1 MDINYVEKGTGKP
14 IILIHGWGGS
24 SKSLI
29 PLAGVLANNG
39 FRTVTIDLPGFGSSD
54 APIEPF
60 TMNDYV
66 KMLNDLIKRLEL
78 KKPILLGHSF
88 GGKVSMFY
96 AVKHSGNISK
106 MILINS
112 SGIKPI
118 KTTRTRISY
127 ALAKTGKFL
136 SLIPPFLFIRPAI
149 KYAFYRSIVRERD
162 YYQAKN
168 LKETFRNV
176 INEHIDDSLSKIKTA
191 SLLLWGKEDVQTPL
205 YQAEKLHKGLINSE
219 LDIIEGVGHSL
230 PLIQPQI
237 VAEHI
242 IKFVNS

>member
-1 MDINYVEKGTGKP
+1 MDINYVEKGTGRP

-39 FRTVTIDLPGFGSSD
+39 FRTITVDLPGFGSSD
-54 APIEPF
+54 APIEALR
-60 TMNDYV
+60 MNDYV

-88 GGKVSMFY
+88 GGKISLFF
-96 AVKHSGNISK
+96 AAKHQNTISK
-106 MILINS
+106 IVLINS
-112 SGIKPI
+112 SGIKPK
-118 KTTRTRISY
+118 KTVRTRLSY
-127 ALAKTGKFL
+127 ALAKTGKYL
-136 SLIPPFLFIRPAI
+136 SLIPPFVFIRPAI

-176 INEHIDDSLSKIKTA
+176 VNEHIDGKLNKIINPC
-191 SLLLWGKEDVQTPL
+191 LLLWGREDVQTPL
-205 YQAEKLHKGLINSE
+205 YQAEKLHKGLVNSE
-219 LDIIEGVGHSL
+219 LDIIDGVGHSL
-230 PLIQPQI
+230 PLIQPQL

>member
-54 APIEPF
+54 APIEALE
-60 TMNDYV
+60 MKDYV
-66 KMLNDLIKRLEL
+66 KMLNDLIKRLEI

-88 GGKVSMFY
+88 GGKISLFY
-96 AVKHSGNISK
+96 ATKYPSLISK
-106 MILINS
+106 IILINS
-112 SGIKPI
+112 SGIKPK
-118 KTTRTRISY
+118 KTARTRISY
-127 ALAKTGKFL
+127 ALAKTGKII
-136 SLIPPFLFIRPAI
+136 SLIPPFVFIRPAI

-168 LKETFRNV
+168 LKETFRN
-176 INEHIDDSLSKIKTA
+176 IISEHIDDKLNKIINPC
-191 SLLLWGKEDVQTPL
+191 LLLWGREDVQTPI

-219 LDIIEGVGHSL
+219 LDIIDGVGHSL
-230 PLIQPQI
+230 PLIQPQL